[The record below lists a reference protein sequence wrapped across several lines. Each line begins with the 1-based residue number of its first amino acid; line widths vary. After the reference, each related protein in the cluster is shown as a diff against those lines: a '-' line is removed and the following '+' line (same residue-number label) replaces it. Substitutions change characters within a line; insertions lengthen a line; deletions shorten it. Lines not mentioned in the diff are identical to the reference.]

1 MEFEKSKEYLES
13 IFNFMEVLYKKAV
26 KLNDNKL
33 VQICK
38 LIFKYLITCCNESNL
53 LVKNLNKN
61 DDFSMKPVYEYI
73 QDNKIELL
81 DLNNLSLE
89 DINVTNARD
98 IEKFV
103 LSHIY
108 YIYENN

>member
-38 LIFKYLITCCNESNL
+38 LIFNYLITCCNESNL
-53 LVKNLNKN
+53 LVKNLKKN

>member
-1 MEFEKSKEYLES
+1 MTFEKSKEYVES
-13 IFNFMEVLYKKAV
+13 IYNFMEVLYKKAV

-33 VQICK
+33 IQICK
-38 LIFKYLITCCNESNL
+38 LIFNYLITCCNESNL
-53 LVKNLNKN
+53 LLKNLNKN

-73 QDNKIELL
+73 QYNKIELL
-81 DLNNLSLE
+81 DLNNISFD
-89 DINVTNARD
+89 DINVSNPND
-98 IEKFV
+98 IERFV

>member
-1 MEFEKSKEYLES
+1 
-13 IFNFMEVLYKKAV
+13 
-26 KLNDNKL
+26 
-33 VQICK
+33 
-38 LIFKYLITCCNESNL
+38 
-53 LVKNLNKN
+53 VKNLNKN

>member
-1 MEFEKSKEYLES
+1 MEFEKSKEYVES

-38 LIFKYLITCCNESNL
+38 LIFNYLITCCNESNL
-53 LVKNLNKN
+53 LVKNLKKN